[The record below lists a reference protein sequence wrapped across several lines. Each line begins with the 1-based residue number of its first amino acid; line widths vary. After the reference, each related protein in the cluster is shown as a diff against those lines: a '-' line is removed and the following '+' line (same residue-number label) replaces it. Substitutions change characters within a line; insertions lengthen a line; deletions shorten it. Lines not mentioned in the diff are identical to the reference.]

1 MKNSVEQIL
10 EGCRK
15 GDSDARRDLYE
26 LLAARMFGVI
36 KRYVKD
42 SATAEDLLH
51 DGFVTL
57 YTKIGDYRGEGAFE
71 GWCRKIFVNTAL
83 GYLRKNSP
91 VLTEDYSDMPRSM
104 AQVPAN
110 VVETMSAED
119 IMACIAKLPSGYGT
133 ILNLYAVEGYSHA
146 EIAEMLNIS
155 ENTSRSQYSRAKVKL
170 SEMMNEY
177 FDNEEF
183 RG

>member
-1 MKNSVEQIL
+1 
-10 EGCRK
+10 
-15 GDSDARRDLYE
+15 
-26 LLAARMFGVI
+26 
-36 KRYVKD
+36 
-42 SATAEDLLH
+42 
-51 DGFVTL
+51 
-57 YTKIGDYRGEGAFE
+57 
-71 GWCRKIFVNTAL
+71 
-83 GYLRKNSP
+83 
-91 VLTEDYSDMPRSM
+91 MPRSM

-183 RG
+183 RE